1 MAYPNAKYETWFV
14 FVKCS
19 HKKHLRDHSEKFL
32 KNSVWDDTRKLL
44 KVILGLIIA
53 LCLCRRMFSFLG
65 VARCIAC
72 EAYAAYSLFWNS
84 SAREERREEREIKK
98 VLKMSN
104 LCDE

>member
-1 MAYPNAKYETWFV
+1 MQNMKLDLCLWNVAIKNIWGIIQKNFNI
-14 FVKCS
+14 
-19 HKKHLRDHSEKFL
+19 
-32 KNSVWDDTRKLL
+32 NSVWDDTRKLL

-65 VARCIAC
+65 DARCIAC